1 MTRLAWTATAAVA
14 VRGVSGAVNTLSTLA
29 WLQTERGVGENRGEP
44 FIVLILPLLRE
55 QQILADTVGYFSC
68 LAKHYGQTVV
78 VLVTTEREHHE
89 PDPARA
95 TDPLRPSTID
105 MARTLAADAPA
116 GVVRHLH
123 YPDADG
129 VMVHQVNFAAYAELA
144 RLAAD
149 GVNSQQVWVA
159 VYNADSRPHPAT
171 LDVVADLAGDA
182 PKSGPRI
189 VQQSALFTSNLH
201 AFPPGAQGAVLA
213 GAALLQSR
221 WTLAREVPRLRRQ
234 ARQARRSG
242 VRWPRLAHCVGHG
255 LFIRGDEFLASGG
268 LPTEPMNEDLAF
280 GYFACAN
287 GTPIDPMP
295 LLEHGDAPTALAG
308 VVRQARQW
316 FWSYTEYPLFARL
329 AAARSVG
336 DRRTRAWLVAQG
348 LARGAL
354 WLGQSPAV
362 AATLALPVLACRR
375 LPATAAT
382 ICALSAY
389 YVLPAALLA
398 AHERDEGRDVRLGT
412 RETLGGIA
420 AALLS
425 SAGPWWCLVNAL
437 HRWCTGT
444 SYTHDKTER

>member
-1 MTRLAWTATAAVA
+1 
-14 VRGVSGAVNTLSTLA
+14 
-29 WLQTERGVGENRGEP
+29 
-44 FIVLILPLLRE
+44 
-55 QQILADTVGYFSC
+55 
-68 LAKHYGQTVV
+68 
-78 VLVTTEREHHE
+78 
-89 PDPARA
+89 
-95 TDPLRPSTID
+95 
-105 MARTLAADAPA
+105 
-116 GVVRHLH
+116 
-123 YPDADG
+123 
-129 VMVHQVNFAAYAELA
+129 
-144 RLAAD
+144 
-149 GVNSQQVWVA
+149 
-159 VYNADSRPHPAT
+159 
-171 LDVVADLAGDA
+171 
-182 PKSGPRI
+182 
-189 VQQSALFTSNLH
+189 
-201 AFPPGAQGAVLA
+201 
-213 GAALLQSR
+213 
-221 WTLAREVPRLRRQ
+221 
-234 ARQARRSG
+234 
-242 VRWPRLAHCVGHG
+242 
-255 LFIRGDEFLASGG
+255 
-268 LPTEPMNEDLAF
+268 
-280 GYFACAN
+280 
-287 GTPIDPMP
+287 
-295 LLEHGDAPTALAG
+295 
-308 VVRQARQW
+308 
-316 FWSYTEYPLFARL
+316 RL